1 MNRSN
6 FFVRF
11 GLYTYSC
18 VHIIWNKVFVKIL
31 ITSPEINNTSYESQ
45 AAFHREKTKYF
56 FFEKPNNQKKYHFP
70 APPILNIFFSVE
82 ISGIGSW
89 VSRIN

>member
-31 ITSPEINNTSYESQ
+31 ITSAEINNTSYESQ
-45 AAFHREKTKYF
+45 ADFHREKTKYF
-56 FFEKPNNQKKYHFP
+56 FFEKPKTLKIVVFQPPQYPIYH
-70 APPILNIFFSVE
+70 LETIFA
-82 ISGIGSW
+82 I
-89 VSRIN
+89 